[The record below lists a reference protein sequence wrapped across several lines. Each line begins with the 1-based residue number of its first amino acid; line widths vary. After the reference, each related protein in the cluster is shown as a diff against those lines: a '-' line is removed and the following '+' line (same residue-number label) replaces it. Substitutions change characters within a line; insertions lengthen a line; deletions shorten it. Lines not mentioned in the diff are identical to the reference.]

1 MKDSN
6 DFSGFK
12 QQLEDHYTFPTLYLF
27 KFIVPKEELDNLK
40 ALFPDISFEIKPSKK
55 GKYISTSF
63 KISVDSSDSIIEIY
77 LKANTIK
84 GIISL

>member
-6 DFSGFK
+6 EYSVFK
-12 QQLEDHYTFPTLYLF
+12 QQLEDHHTYPTLYLF
-27 KFIVPKEELDNLK
+27 KFIVPKEELENLK
-40 ALFPDISFEIKPSKK
+40 SLFPDLSFEIKPSKK
-55 GKYISTSF
+55 GKYISASF

-77 LKANTIK
+77 QKANTIK

>member
-1 MKDSN
+1 MKDS
-6 DFSGFK
+6 DDYSGFR

-27 KFIVPKEELDNLK
+27 KFIVPKEELENFK
-40 ALFPDISFEIKPSKK
+40 SLFPDLSFDIKPSKT

-63 KISVDSSDSIIEIY
+63 KILVDSSDSIIEIY